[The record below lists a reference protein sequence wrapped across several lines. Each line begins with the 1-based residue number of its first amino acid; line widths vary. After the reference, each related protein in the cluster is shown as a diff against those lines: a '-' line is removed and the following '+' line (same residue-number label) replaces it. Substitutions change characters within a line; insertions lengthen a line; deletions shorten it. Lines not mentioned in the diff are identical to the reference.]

1 LTLLLKEHDFP
12 AFFAYT
18 CYILVKSK
26 RLEDF
31 HGLWGKYEENETM
44 IGLAGI
50 VLPPQALHSFT
61 LIGVLLATTGTLFL
75 AYDLLGRENGPL
87 RWFTL
92 VLTCGIVS
100 ALIFVPVAML
110 DELLFNPE
118 GLDLSHLLPFILVGG
133 LMGFYTVILVE
144 LPLSASRP
152 PIFSWKGGLL
162 GLALALLFWLVGVLA
177 GPQEALPALALGLTC
192 ALFTSTW
199 QRLTWEPAR
208 AGATAPEM
216 GQVVA
221 GEEPSASTPSSTEQ
235 FVAWKP
241 AHPRPHVFSR
251 KGVVLGLL
259 LGFLVWFVIFFTAN
273 KDVIASALESVPLA
287 LISGVI
293 CGTWRFINRE
303 SPHPTPH
310 LFSRKGFWDG
320 LVAGLVPWLLFG
332 IVGSYASL
340 ANVTGPIKGFE
351 VMLELCRALFVMG
364 FYALANATAGSIVQ
378 YTLWRANQLPH
389 RTLGAIGLVLII
401 VAFGFQGVQ
410 PAIEIL
416 NTR

>member
-1 LTLLLKEHDFP
+1 MPTNQCAKECFLTLLLKEHDFP

-18 CYILVKSK
+18 CYILMKSK
-26 RLEDF
+26 RLEDS
-31 HGLWGKYEENETM
+31 HGLWGKYWENETM

-110 DELLFNPE
+110 DELLFDPK

-162 GLALALLFWLVGVLA
+162 GLALALLFWFVGVLA
-177 GPQEALPALALGLTC
+177 GPQYALPALALGLTC

-199 QRLTWEPAR
+199 QRLTWQPTQ
-208 AGATAPEM
+208 AGVTASEI
-216 GQVVA
+216 GQCVA
-221 GEEPSASTPSSTEQ
+221 GEEPSASSLTPSSAGQ

-259 LGFLVWFVIFFTAN
+259 LGFLVWFVIFFTTN

-293 CGTWRFINRE
+293 CGTWRYINWE
-303 SPHPTPH
+303 PLHPKPH

-320 LVAGLVPWLLFG
+320 LIAGFVPWLFFALALN
-332 IVGSYASL
+332 YASL
-340 ANVTGPIKGFE
+340 ATVTGPLKGLE
-351 VMLELCRALFVMG
+351 VLLVLCQGIIVTG
-364 FYALANATAGSIVQ
+364 FYALANA
-378 YTLWRANQLPH
+378 
-389 RTLGAIGLVLII
+389 
-401 VAFGFQGVQ
+401 
-410 PAIEIL
+410 
-416 NTR
+416 

>member
-1 LTLLLKEHDFP
+1 
-12 AFFAYT
+12 
-18 CYILVKSK
+18 
-26 RLEDF
+26 
-31 HGLWGKYEENETM
+31 M

-100 ALIFVPVAML
+100 ALIFLPLAL
-110 DELLFNPE
+110 LNQLLFDPE
-118 GLDLSHLLPFILVGG
+118 GPNLSYILPFLLAGG

-144 LPLSASRP
+144 LPPSASRP
-152 PIFSWKGGLL
+152 PLFSWKGGLH
-162 GLALALLFWLVGVLA
+162 GLALALLFWLVGILA
-177 GPQEALPALALGLTC
+177 GSQFALPALALGLTC

-221 GEEPSASTPSSTEQ
+221 GEEPSASTPTPSSTGQ

-241 AHPRPHVFSR
+241 AHPKPHVFSR

-259 LGFLVWFVIFFTAN
+259 LGFLIWFVIFFTAN

-287 LISGVI
+287 LISAVI
-293 CGTWRFINRE
+293 CGTWRYINWE
-303 SPHPTPH
+303 PPHPTPH

-320 LVAGLVPWLLFG
+320 LVVGLVPWLIFAFTQ
-332 IVGSYASL
+332 SYASL
-340 ANVTGPIKGFE
+340 ATVTGPLKGLE
-351 VMLELCRALFVMG
+351 VMLALCQGIIVTG
-364 FYALANATAGSIVQ
+364 FYALANAAAGSIAQ
-378 YTLWRANQLPH
+378 YTLWKANQLPH

-401 VAFGFQGVQ
+401 VAFGFQGVE
-410 PAIEIL
+410 PVIEIL

>member
-1 LTLLLKEHDFP
+1 
-12 AFFAYT
+12 
-18 CYILVKSK
+18 
-26 RLEDF
+26 
-31 HGLWGKYEENETM
+31 
-44 IGLAGI
+44 
-50 VLPPQALHSFT
+50 
-61 LIGVLLATTGTLFL
+61 
-75 AYDLLGRENGPL
+75 
-87 RWFTL
+87 
-92 VLTCGIVS
+92 
-100 ALIFVPVAML
+100 
-110 DELLFNPE
+110 
-118 GLDLSHLLPFILVGG
+118 
-133 LMGFYTVILVE
+133 MGFYTVILVE

-162 GLALALLFWLVGVLA
+162 GLALALLFWFVGVLA
-177 GPQEALPALALGLTC
+177 GPQYALPALALGLTC

-199 QRLTWEPAR
+199 QRLTWQPVQSASNSR
-208 AGATAPEM
+208 GM

-221 GEEPSASTPSSTEQ
+221 GEEPSATAPTPSSTGQ
-235 FVAWKP
+235 FEAWKP
-241 AHPRPHVFSR
+241 AHPRPHVISR
-251 KGVVLGLL
+251 KGLALGLL
-259 LGFLVWFVIFFTAN
+259 LGFLVWFVIFFAAN
-273 KDVIASALESVPLA
+273 KDVIASVLESVPLA

-303 SPHPTPH
+303 PPHPTPH

-332 IVGSYASL
+332 IVGSYADL

-351 VMLELCRALFVMG
+351 VMLGLCRSLFVMG
-364 FYALANATAGSIVQ
+364 FYALANAASGSVVQ

-416 NTR
+416 NNR

>member
-1 LTLLLKEHDFP
+1 
-12 AFFAYT
+12 
-18 CYILVKSK
+18 
-26 RLEDF
+26 
-31 HGLWGKYEENETM
+31 M

-110 DELLFNPE
+110 DQVLFDPN
-118 GLDLSHLLPFILVGG
+118 GLDLSYILPFILVGG

-162 GLALALLFWLVGVLA
+162 GLALALLFWFVGVLA
-177 GPQEALPALALGLTC
+177 GPQYALPALALCVTC
-192 ALFTSTW
+192 ALFTLNY
-199 QRLTWEPAR
+199 QRLTCQPTQ
-208 AGATAPEM
+208 AGVTAPEI
-216 GQVVA
+216 GQCVA
-221 GEEPSASTPSSTEQ
+221 GEEPSASSPTPSSAGQ

-241 AHPRPHVFSR
+241 VHPRPHVFSR

-287 LISGVI
+287 LLSGVI
-293 CGTWRFINRE
+293 CGTWRYINRE

-332 IVGSYASL
+332 IVGSYADL

-351 VMLELCRALFVMG
+351 VMLALCVGLIVTG
-364 FYALANATAGSIVQ
+364 FYALANATAGSVVQ

-416 NTR
+416 NNR

>member
-1 LTLLLKEHDFP
+1 
-12 AFFAYT
+12 
-18 CYILVKSK
+18 
-26 RLEDF
+26 
-31 HGLWGKYEENETM
+31 M

-92 VLTCGIVS
+92 VMTCGIVS
-100 ALIFVPVAML
+100 ALIFVPLAL
-110 DELLFNPE
+110 LNQLLFGPE
-118 GLDLSHLLPFILVGG
+118 GPNLSDILPLILVGG

-144 LPLSASRP
+144 LPPSASKP
-152 PIFSWKGGLL
+152 PLFSWKGGLL
-162 GLALALLFWLVGVLA
+162 GLALALLFWLVGILA
-177 GPQEALPALALGLTC
+177 GPQYALPALALGLTC

-199 QRLTWEPAR
+199 QRLTWEPTQ
-208 AGATAPEM
+208 AGATAPEI
-216 GQVVA
+216 GQAVA
-221 GEEPSASTPSSTEQ
+221 GEEPSASRPIPSSTGQ
-235 FVAWKP
+235 IVAWKS
-241 AHPRPHVFSR
+241 ARPKPPVFSR

-259 LGFLVWFVIFFTAN
+259 LGFLIWFVAFFSAN

-303 SPHPTPH
+303 PPHPTPH

-320 LVAGLVPWLLFG
+320 LVAGFVPWLLFG
-332 IVGSYASL
+332 FAEGYAEL
-340 ANVTGPIKGFE
+340 ATVTGPLKGLE
-351 VMLELCRALFVMG
+351 AMLGLWRGLFVIG
-364 FYALANATAGSIVQ
+364 LYALANAAAGSIVQ

-401 VAFGFQGVQ
+401 VAFAFQGVQ
-410 PAIEIL
+410 PVIEIL

>member
-1 LTLLLKEHDFP
+1 
-12 AFFAYT
+12 
-18 CYILVKSK
+18 
-26 RLEDF
+26 
-31 HGLWGKYEENETM
+31 M

-118 GLDLSHLLPFILVGG
+118 GLDLSYILPFILVGG

-199 QRLTWEPAR
+199 QRLTWQR
-208 AGATAPEM
+208 L
-216 GQVVA
+216 
-221 GEEPSASTPSSTEQ
+221 TPQ
-235 FVAWKP
+235 
-241 AHPRPHVFSR
+241 RP
-251 KGVVLGLL
+251 
-259 LGFLVWFVIFFTAN
+259 I
-273 KDVIASALESVPLA
+273 P
-287 LISGVI
+287 
-293 CGTWRFINRE
+293 
-303 SPHPTPH
+303 
-310 LFSRKGFWDG
+310 
-320 LVAGLVPWLLFG
+320 
-332 IVGSYASL
+332 
-340 ANVTGPIKGFE
+340 
-351 VMLELCRALFVMG
+351 
-364 FYALANATAGSIVQ
+364 
-378 YTLWRANQLPH
+378 
-389 RTLGAIGLVLII
+389 
-401 VAFGFQGVQ
+401 
-410 PAIEIL
+410 
-416 NTR
+416 